1 MNKTVNINIGG
12 LFFHIDEDA
21 YLKLSKY
28 FDAIRRSLA
37 NSSSNDEIMKDIEMR
52 VAELMTDRQKSDK
65 QVINSKDV
73 EEVIAVM
80 GQPED
85 YRLDDE
91 NDAESNFNSNTQSNF
106 NYNYNYKFKSKK
118 LYRDEANGMFG
129 GVCTGLSHY
138 FGIDKVWIRIL
149 FLIFVFAGFGTG
161 ILAYFILW
169 IVTPKAIT
177 TSEKLE
183 MTGEPINISN
193 IEKKVREEFENVS
206 SKFKNVDYD
215 KMGNQIKYGAERA
228 GSRLSDT
235 LTSIFGAFAKVLG
248 ILIAIF
254 SSFALLGICI
264 ASVILMFS
272 STLPENT
279 VFNYINTPIGL
290 ETPLWIQGLLF
301 LFVFGIPLFFLLL
314 LGLKLLITNLKSVGS
329 VVKYG
334 LLALWII
341 AIGIAIT
348 IGIKEATQ
356 FAYSGKSIQK
366 NELNLKVNDTLQVKF
381 VYNDFYSKSVT
392 DRNDFR
398 IMQDSAGNEVIHST
412 NVTIHLKRTDSPFA
426 YVQIEKKAKGKSFQQ
441 ANERSK
447 RINYN
452 FKMVG
457 NTLLLDNFFTTTISN
472 KLRNQFVEVYLYL
485 PNNIYYYPNEN
496 VTEYLSGN
504 NADFEYYYGPEG
516 NLYQV
521 KGTEL
526 FCQNC
531 EDDKYSEG
539 GKTGN
544 WDAVE
549 YEESPVIIDSVAQ
562 VPNPTENKTT
572 QGKLIVVDGKVI
584 KTQ

>member
-73 EEVIAVM
+73 EEVITVM

-91 NDAESNFNSNTQSNF
+91 AESTSNSGTNF
-106 NYNYNYKFKSKK
+106 NYSFKTKK
-118 LYRDEANGMFG
+118 LYRDESKGTIA
-129 GVCTGLSHY
+129 GVCTGLGYY
-138 FGIDKVWIRIL
+138 FGIDSIWIKLL
-149 FLIFVFAGFGTG
+149 FLLLAATSFGV
-161 ILAYFILW
+161 IAYIILW
-169 IVTPKAIT
+169 IAVPKAIT

-206 SKFKNVDYD
+206 SKFKSVDYD

-228 GSRLSDT
+228 GNRLSET
-235 LTSIFGAFAKVLG
+235 LTTIFGAFAKVLG
-248 ILIAIF
+248 VLVAIF

-366 NELNLKVNDTLQVKF
+366 GELNLKANDTLQVKF

-457 NTLLLDNFFTTTISN
+457 NTLLLDNFFTTTIAN
-472 KLRNQFVEVYLYL
+472 KLRNQYVEVYLYL

-549 YEESPVIIDSVAQ
+549 YEEPDNYNEIITDSIEGI
-562 VPNPTENKTT
+562 PSSITKTKTT
-572 QGKLIVVDGKVI
+572 KSKLIVVDGKVI
-584 KTQ
+584 KTK

>member
-52 VAELMTDRQKSDK
+52 VAELMMDRQKSDK

-73 EEVIAVM
+73 EEVITVM

-91 NDAESNFNSNTQSNF
+91 AESTSNSGTNF
-106 NYNYNYKFKSKK
+106 NYSFKTKK
-118 LYRDEANGMFG
+118 LYRDESKGTIA
-129 GVCTGLSHY
+129 GVCTGLGYY
-138 FGIDKVWIRIL
+138 FGIDSIWIKLL
-149 FLIFVFAGFGTG
+149 FLLLAATSFGV
-161 ILAYFILW
+161 IAYIILW
-169 IVTPKAIT
+169 IAVPKAIT

-206 SKFKNVDYD
+206 SKFKSVDYD

-228 GSRLSDT
+228 GNRLSET
-235 LTSIFGAFAKVLG
+235 LTTIFGAFAKVLG
-248 ILIAIF
+248 VLVAIF

-366 NELNLKVNDTLQVKF
+366 GELNLKANDTLQVKF

-398 IMQDSAGNEVIHST
+398 IMQDHAGNEVIHST

-457 NTLLLDNFFTTTISN
+457 NTLLLDNFFTTTIAN
-472 KLRNQFVEVYLYL
+472 KLRNQYVEVYLYL

-549 YEESPVIIDSVAQ
+549 YEEPDNYNEIITDSIEGI
-562 VPNPTENKTT
+562 PSSITKTKTT
-572 QGKLIVVDGKVI
+572 KSKLIVVDGKVI
-584 KTQ
+584 KTK

>member
-28 FDAIRRSLA
+28 FDAIRQSLA
-37 NSSSNDEIMKDIEMR
+37 NASSKDEIMKDIEMR
-52 VAELMTDRQKSDK
+52 VAELMTEKQKSDK
-65 QVINSKDV
+65 QVINTKDV

-91 NDAESNFNSNTQSNF
+91 AESTSNSGTNFNF
-106 NYNYNYKFKSKK
+106 NYRYKSKK
-118 LYRDEANGMFG
+118 LYRDESKGTIA
-129 GVCTGLSHY
+129 GVCTGLGYY
-138 FGIDKVWIRIL
+138 FGIDSIWIKL
-149 FLIFVFAGFGTG
+149 AFLV
-161 ILAYFILW
+161 LAFSGSGVIAYIILW
-169 IVTPKAIT
+169 IAVPKAIT

-193 IEKKVREEFENVS
+193 IEKKVREEFDNVS

-215 KMGNQIKYGAERA
+215 KMGNQIKYNAERA
-228 GSRLSDT
+228 GNRLSET
-235 LTSIFGAFAKVLG
+235 LISIFGAFAKVLG

-279 VFNYINTPIGL
+279 VFNYIDTPIGL

-329 VVKYG
+329 LIKYG

-341 AIGIAIT
+341 ALGIAIT
-348 IGIKEATQ
+348 IGINEAMQ
-356 FAYSGKSIQK
+356 FAYAGKSIQK
-366 NELNLKVNDTLQVKF
+366 SELNLKAKDTLQVKF

-412 NVTIHLKRTDSPFA
+412 NVSIHLKRTDSPFA
-426 YVQIEKKAKGKSFQQ
+426 YIQIERKAKGKSFQQ

-472 KLRNQFVEVYLYL
+472 KMRNQFVEVYLYL

-496 VTEYLSGN
+496 VTEYLSEN
-504 NADFEYYYGPEG
+504 NADFDYYYGPEG

-526 FCQNC
+526 FCKTC
-531 EDDKYSEG
+531 EDNEYSEI
-539 GKTGN
+539 GKTQETEPE
-544 WDAVE
+544 E
-549 YEESPVIIDSVAQ
+549 YEEESVAVDSASE
-562 VPNPTENKTT
+562 VPKLFETKTT
-572 QGKLIVVDGKVI
+572 TSKLIIVDGKVI
-584 KTQ
+584 KTK

>member
-73 EEVIAVM
+73 EEVITVM

-91 NDAESNFNSNTQSNF
+91 AESTSNSGTNF
-106 NYNYNYKFKSKK
+106 NYSFKTKK
-118 LYRDEANGMFG
+118 LYRDESKGTIA
-129 GVCTGLSHY
+129 GVCTGLGYY
-138 FGIDKVWIRIL
+138 FGIDSIWIKLL
-149 FLIFVFAGFGTG
+149 FLLLAATSFGV
-161 ILAYFILW
+161 IAYIILW
-169 IVTPKAIT
+169 IAVPKAIT

-206 SKFKNVDYD
+206 SKFKSVDYD
-215 KMGNQIKYGAERA
+215 KMGNQIKSGAERA
-228 GSRLSDT
+228 GNRLSET

-248 ILIAIF
+248 VLVAIF

-366 NELNLKVNDTLQVKF
+366 SELNLKANDTLQVKF
-381 VYNDFYSKSVT
+381 MYNDFYSKSVT

-457 NTLLLDNFFTTTISN
+457 NTLLLDNFFTTTIAN
-472 KLRNQFVEVYLYL
+472 KLRNQYVEVYLYL

-549 YEESPVIIDSVAQ
+549 YEEPNNYNEITTDSIEGI
-562 VPNPTENKTT
+562 PSSIYKTKTT
-572 QGKLIVVDGKVI
+572 KSKLIVVDGKVI
-584 KTQ
+584 KTK

>member
-21 YLKLSKY
+21 YQKLSKY

-52 VAELMTDRQKSDK
+52 VAELITEKQQSDK
-65 QVINSKDV
+65 QVINAKDV
-73 EEVIAVM
+73 DEVISVM

-91 NDAESNFNSNTQSNF
+91 GEPTTNSESTF
-106 NYNYNYKFKSKK
+106 NYRYKSKK
-118 LYRDEANGMFG
+118 LYRDEANGMIG
-129 GVCTGLSHY
+129 GVCTGLSYY

-149 FLIFVFAGFGTG
+149 FLLFVIAGFGTG

-193 IEKKVREEFENVS
+193 IEKKVREEFDSVS

-235 LTSIFGAFAKVLG
+235 LISIFGAFAKVLG
-248 ILIAIF
+248 VLIAIF

-279 VFNYINTPIGL
+279 VFNYIDTPIGL

-314 LGLKLLITNLKSVGS
+314 LGLKLVFTNLKSIGS

-356 FAYSGKSIQK
+356 FAYSGKSVQK
-366 NELNLKVNDTLQVKF
+366 NELNLKANDTLQVKF

-441 ANERSK
+441 ANERAK

-452 FKMVG
+452 FKMIG
-457 NTLLLDNFFTTTISN
+457 NTLLLDNFFTTTITN
-472 KLRNQFVEVYLYL
+472 KLRNQYVEVYLYL

-531 EDDKYSEG
+531 EDDKYSEE

-549 YEESPVIIDSVAQ
+549 YEDTKILNDSLIKTEQ
-562 VPNPTENKTT
+562 PTDNKPTKT
-572 QGKLIVVDGKVI
+572 KLIVKDGVVI